1 MRNQLPSTR
10 ALSALALLTDG
21 PATVNTNFVVNAVFS
36 ASIMVAKNAT
46 KSAAMENEATQ
57 RKCCV
62 CEKEIKAEN
71 VFCECELKIC
81 SRCHVCCGNV
91 ICELCLSNELFKA
104 LAKELF

>member
-1 MRNQLPSTR
+1 VRNQLPSTR
-10 ALSALALLTDG
+10 ALWALALLTDG
-21 PATVNTNFVVNAVFS
+21 PATVNTNFVETVVFS
-36 ASIMVAKNAT
+36 ASNLVVKNVS

-91 ICELCLSNELFKA
+91 ICELCLSNELYKA
-104 LAKELF
+104 LAKELL